1 MTIRRQYS
9 LPNCTLILEG
19 LVDPTATVN
28 SVDPRPLMTIIVN
41 AECYFA
47 GYNQPI
53 SGGRDFFES
62 LVYSASSY
70 AQEFLSQVHHP
81 KMHGDKP
88 SLVQFHSLKNQ
99 NLHRLTVLPT
109 AEAVASGVGMGS
121 GMSSGGMDEGKA
133 LDIDLTTVQLFDLV
147 EAIDQFLAD
156 RQTLPDLSISLQ
168 PVSRRYRKA
177 DQPVAQR
184 AAPAALGMAS
194 LTVAAIAL
202 FLVPV
207 PEVRPPQPQ
216 PNATE
221 TTSSNTDTPPV
232 PKASPPNPE
241 ELEKVL
247 TSAQD
252 ITDPTEVDYLKRY
265 LYRELDRR
273 WQNRQDV
280 EENLEYQVGVGKDGK
295 IVGYKHLNDVALKE
309 QKKTPLLDLLYIPTQ
324 GGTTPQEPIAQ
335 FRVVFTRKG
344 VLQISPWRLVK
355 GKAGLGPEITD
366 KAVLTDLNDRIHKQL
381 IPLWKGTPKS
391 QKALRYR
398 IGVTE
403 DGAITDYEPINQPAW
418 DYVQETPLEKDNL
431 VKPEAAAIGTTG
443 GIVPQKPLAQ
453 FEVVFKPNGVVE
465 VSPLRGR

>member
-19 LVDPTATVN
+19 LIDPNATIN
-28 SVDPRPLMTIIVN
+28 SIDPRPLMTIIVN

-88 SLVQFHSLKNQ
+88 SLVQFQSLKDK
-99 NLHRLTVLPT
+99 NLHQLTVLP
-109 AEAVASGVGMGS
+109 AESAVASGFGS
-121 GMSSGGMDEGKA
+121 GISSAGMEQGKS
-133 LDIDLTTVQLFDLV
+133 LQINLTTVQLFDLV

-156 RQTLPDLSISLQ
+156 RQTLPDLNISLQ

-216 PNATE
+216 PTASQ
-221 TTSSNTDTPPV
+221 TTPSPTDTNAQ
-232 PKASPPNPE
+232 PKASPPNPA

-247 TSAQD
+247 ASAQD

-273 WQNRQDV
+273 WQNRKEVEQD
-280 EENLEYQVGVGKDGK
+280 LEYQVGVGKDGK
-295 IVGYKHLNDVALKE
+295 VVGYKHLNDTALKE
-309 QKKTPLLDLLYIPTQ
+309 QKKIPLLDLLYIPTQ
-324 GGTTPQEPIAQ
+324 GGTAPQEPIAQ

-344 VLQISPWRLVK
+344 VLQISPWQLIK

-381 IPLWKGTPKS
+381 SDLWKGTPKA
-391 QKALRYR
+391 QRALKYR

-403 DGAITDYEPINQPAW
+403 DGAIADYEPINQSAW
-418 DYVQETPLEKDNL
+418 DYVQETPLEKDKL
-431 VKPEAAAIGTTG
+431 VKPEAAGIGTQG

-453 FEVVFKPNGVVE
+453 FEVVFRPNGVVE

>member
-19 LVDPTATVN
+19 LIDPTATVN

-88 SLVQFHSLKNQ
+88 SLVQFQSLKDR
-99 NLHRLTVLPT
+99 NLHRLRVLAT
-109 AEAVASGVGMGS
+109 AEAVASGS
-121 GMSSGGMDEGKA
+121 GMSSGGMDQGKS
-133 LDIDLTTVQLFDLV
+133 LEIDLTTVQLFDLV

-216 PNATE
+216 PNPTE
-221 TTSSNTDTPPV
+221 TTSSNKETPTQ

-247 TSAQD
+247 ASAQD

-273 WQNRQDV
+273 WQNRKEV

-324 GGTTPQEPIAQ
+324 GGTAPKEAIAQ

-344 VLQISPWRLVK
+344 VLQISPWRLIK
-355 GKAGLGPEITD
+355 GEPGLGAEITD
-366 KAVLTDLNDRIHKQL
+366 KAVLGDLNDRIHKQL
-381 IPLWKGTPKS
+381 SQLWKGTPKA
-391 QKALRYR
+391 QQPLRYR

-403 DGAITDYEPINQPAW
+403 EGAIADYEPINQPAW
-418 DYVQETPLEKDNL
+418 DYVQETPLEKDKL
-431 VKPEAAAIGTTG
+431 VKPEAAGIGTTG

-453 FEVVFKPNGVVE
+453 FQVVFRPNGVVE

>member
-19 LVDPTATVN
+19 LIDPAGTVN
-28 SVDPRPLMTIIVN
+28 SIDPRPMMTILVN

-62 LVYSASSY
+62 LVDAASSY

-81 KMHGDKP
+81 KMHRDRP
-88 SLVQFHSLKNQ
+88 SLVQFKSLKDQ
-99 NLHRLTVLPT
+99 NLHQLTVLP
-109 AEAVASGVGMGS
+109 APDAVASGVGLGTAR
-121 GMSSGGMDEGKA
+121 GVMDREQS
-133 LDIDLTTVQLFDLV
+133 LQINLTTVQLFDLV

-156 RQTLPDLSISLQ
+156 RQTLPDMNVSLQ

-194 LTVAAIAL
+194 LTVAAIAF

-221 TTSSNTDTPPV
+221 TTSSTTPSPTV
-232 PKASPPNPE
+232 PQASPPNPD

-247 TSAQD
+247 ASAQD

-265 LYRELDRR
+265 LYREVDRR
-273 WQNRQDV
+273 WQNRQEVDQ
-280 EENLEYQVGVGKDGK
+280 NLEYQVGVGKDGK
-295 IVGYKHLNDVALKE
+295 IVGYKHLNDIALKE
-309 QKKTPLLDLLYIPTQ
+309 QKKTPLLDLLYIPAQ
-324 GGTTPQEPIAQ
+324 GGAVPPEQIAQ
-335 FRVVFTRKG
+335 FRVVFTNKG
-344 VLQISPWRLVK
+344 VLQISPWKLIK
-355 GKAGLGPEITD
+355 GEPGLGPEITD
-366 KAVLTDLNDRIHKQL
+366 KAVLQALNDRIHKQL
-381 IPLWKGTPKS
+381 SDLWKGTPKA
-391 QKALRYR
+391 QKALKYR

-403 DGAITDYEPINQPAW
+403 DGAIADYEPINQPAW
-418 DYVQETPLEKDNL
+418 DYAQETPLEKDKL
-431 VKPEAAAIGTTG
+431 IKPEAASTGTQG
-443 GIVPQKPLAQ
+443 SILPQKPLAQ
-453 FEVVFKPNGVVE
+453 FQVVFRPNGVVE